1 MVELILI
8 QAFIL
13 AFAAAVQSVV
23 GFGLGLLAVPLLLYQ
38 GIPLTQA
45 VFLVLSVSLLNAAI
59 GSLRLRREL
68 PWRTS
73 GVASFYRVL
82 GILPGLALAH
92 ATNQISST
100 SLKAAIGLT
109 IGLGVLAQ
117 ALKMRRGASSTQK
130 TPSKALAPW
139 AFLLSGLLMGWL
151 GMGGPPL
158 VFWLLTG
165 RMTAKETRGFLFGVY
180 LLTIPFQLALMA
192 WSQPALTASLVPV
205 LLVSLPLGILVSK
218 LALSLGDR
226 LSVHRLQWASLSL
239 LTFLAVRSV
248 TDWALSVWS

>member
-8 QAFIL
+8 QALIL

-38 GIPLTQA
+38 GVSLTHS
-45 VFLVLSVSLLNAAI
+45 VFLVLAVSLLNAAI

-73 GVASFYRVL
+73 GVASLYRVF

-92 ATNQISST
+92 ATNALSPT

-117 ALKMRRGASSTQK
+117 ALKLRRHSSK
-130 TPSKALAPW
+130 ESKAPSKTLAPW

-165 RMTAKETRGFLFGVY
+165 RMTPKETRGFLFGVY
-180 LLTIPFQLALMA
+180 LLTIPFQLALMT
-192 WSQPALTASLVPV
+192 WSEPAMVVSLVPV
-205 LLVSLPLGILVSK
+205 LLISLPLGILVSK
-218 LALSLGDR
+218 IALSLGDR